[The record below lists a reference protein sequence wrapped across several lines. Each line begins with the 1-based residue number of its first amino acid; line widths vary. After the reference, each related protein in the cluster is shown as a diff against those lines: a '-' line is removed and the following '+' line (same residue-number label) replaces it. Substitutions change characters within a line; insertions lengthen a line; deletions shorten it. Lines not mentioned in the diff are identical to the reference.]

1 MRRPTFLGN
10 DMIAR
15 ILSVSLL
22 VTSLVAGA
30 RQPTPAERLTNLL
43 DADEQFTRKSQPE
56 LATFQSDHRFSREW
70 TRYTRAAYEADRRH
84 AEEMLAELQRIDVK
98 TLADEQALQLEVA
111 RRQHQLTV
119 DAARFGG
126 YYLPIDQMRGAHLYV
141 PSVIGAMPR
150 RSVQDF
156 DAILARLDALPGM
169 FEQLETVLREGVKLG
184 ITPPRAAI
192 GELPGQVLGQLAGAD
207 PLASPLMAPFSQ
219 RPGSIDP
226 AEWTAIRARAEQL
239 LSGRVRPAYERFA
252 GFLKD
257 DYIPNARSTNGYR
270 DLPNGEA
277 WYELEVRRH
286 TTMTLSP
293 KKLHQDALEWVKRIQ
308 ARMADVRREL
318 KYQGDAALFRESL
331 EQKPYEYE
339 SIEAML
345 RDYRDI
351 AKRADGLLP
360 RYFRVLPRTPYG
372 IEPTPSF
379 RGNAVASYR
388 EPPRDGSQAGIVFT
402 GSPLS
407 ANRKWRTPATML
419 HEGMPG
425 HHLERA
431 LAIEREAAGGRPRPW
446 QTAFG
451 EGWAL
456 YAEDLGEDMGLYAD
470 PYVRYGNLIGEMISA
485 TGFVI
490 DTGLHSQGWSR
501 EQAIAF
507 REATVGRDRA
517 VFAVNRLSV
526 WPGQILS
533 YSIGADVIRDL
544 KREVSVRLGPRF
556 DIREFHEVVLRD
568 GPLPLDLLQ
577 QRVRRYYAAK

>member
-1 MRRPTFLGN
+1 
-10 DMIAR
+10 MISR

-22 VTSLVAGA
+22 VTSLVASA
-30 RQPTPAERLTNLL
+30 RQSTPAERLTSLL
-43 DADEQFTRKSQPE
+43 DADEQFTRKSHPE

-70 TRYTRAAYEADRRH
+70 TTYTRAAYDADRQH
-84 AEEMLAELQRIDVK
+84 AEEMLAGLQEIDVK
-98 TLADEQALQLEVA
+98 ALTDEQALQLEVA

-126 YYLPIDQMRGAHLYV
+126 YYLPIDQMRGAHLSI

-156 DAILARLDALPGM
+156 ESILARLDALPGM
-169 FEQLETVLREGVKLG
+169 LEQWKTVLQEGLKLG

-192 GELPGQVLGQLAGAD
+192 GELPSQVLGQLAGAE
-207 PLASPLMAPFSQ
+207 PLGSPLMSPFSQ
-219 RPGSIDP
+219 KPDSIDP

-239 LSGRVRPAYERFA
+239 LSERVRPAYERFA

-277 WYELEVRRH
+277 WYELELRRH

-293 KKLHQDALEWVKRIQ
+293 KKLHQDALEWVKRIH

-318 KYQGDAALFRESL
+318 KYEGDAEQFRESL
-331 EQKPYEYE
+331 EQKAYEYD
-339 SIEAML
+339 SVEAML

-351 AKRADGLLP
+351 AKRADALMP

-372 IEPTPSF
+372 VEPTPSF
-379 RGNAVASYR
+379 RGTAVASYR
-388 EPPRDGSQAGIVFT
+388 EAPRDGSQAGIVFT
-402 GSPLS
+402 GIPLS

-431 LAIEREAAGGRPRPW
+431 LSIEREAAGGRPRPR
-446 QTAFG
+446 QTAFT

-456 YAEDLGEDMGLYAD
+456 YAEALGEDMGLYTD
-470 PYVRYGNLIGEMISA
+470 PYVRYGNLIGEMVSA
-485 TGFVI
+485 AGFVI

-507 REATVGRDRA
+507 RQANVGRDRA
-517 VFAVNRLSV
+517 VFAVNRISV

-533 YSIGADVIRDL
+533 YTIGADVIRDL
-544 KREVSVRLGPRF
+544 KREVSAKLGSRF
-556 DIREFHEVVLRD
+556 DIREFHQVVLRD

-577 QRVRRYYAAK
+577 QRVRSYFAAR